1 MKNHILLFLF
11 TIIFSGALFAQKTCG
26 ADEVLKKNLTENPEK
41 VIIRNQL
48 NEFTKEFEQLY
59 SNTAKMDENYTIPV
73 VIHVIHEYGEE
84 NISDIQIANGMQLIN
99 EDFNAQNSD
108 IVDAIDEFSDLVADF
123 GLEFRLATIDPDG
136 NCTHGITR
144 TASPLTDGQDGAV
157 KSLISWPQE
166 NYVNIYVIK
175 NMSPGSSA
183 AAYANYPGA
192 GDPID
197 GIVCL
202 HNYFGSGEGTAG
214 SGNWTRHTLPHE
226 MGHFFNLA
234 HPWGSTNEPGV
245 TENCGTD
252 DEVDDTPNTIGSS
265 STCNLYQESCGS
277 LDNVQNIMDYSTC
290 AKMFTQGQKAR
301 VHAALNSMAG
311 DRENLWQ
318 EENLILTGT
327 DDVHFNSEST
337 YLSCIPVPD
346 FNTTTN
352 TGCQGSQIQ
361 FESYTY
367 NSDNTY
373 YYWNFGEGA
382 MPAISTLEN
391 PTVTYNDYGPHNVTL
406 KVCNGP
412 ESDEQCRELTR
423 DNYIYILD
431 DVEVGNDGI
440 NQNFNAD
447 NFPEDDGWYIVNQE
461 TEDTWATT
469 NIASWNDETSI
480 RIRSRYFGYELNN
493 HTFTT
498 PELDLSGLSTAQ
510 MYFNLAYA
518 LKSNQTDFEGNLY
531 IQDKLIVYTSD
542 DCGETWMERKTYNT
556 EDLIT
561 VVDAAGNPLPVFNN
575 FVPQGDNINP
585 GNWEERSFSLNNVAG
600 DSGVIIKFEFTGIGL
615 DEDGVNKGGNWLYLD
630 NLRIGNNFTDLN
642 ENTDFN
648 VKLFPN
654 PSNGIANIGFDLF
667 KNEKVVIE
675 LLNVLGSSF
684 GTKTMDLNKGSHELS
699 LSAIYGNIPT
709 GSYLMS
715 ITIGAKKHLKK
726 LTVIR

>member
-1 MKNHILLFLF
+1 MKNNI
-11 TIIFSGALFAQKTCG
+11 IIFLVTILFSNLLYAQKTCG
-26 ADEVLKKNLTENPEK
+26 ADEILKKNLSDNPEK
-41 VIIRNQL
+41 IIVRNQL
-48 NEFTKEFEQLY
+48 ENHTHEFIEKY
-59 SNTAKMDENYTIPV
+59 KNTAKMGQQYIIPV
-73 VIHVIHEYGEE
+73 VVHVIHDYGVE
-84 NISDIQIANGMQLIN
+84 NISEEQIARAIETVN
-99 EDFNAQNSD
+99 EDWNAENDD
-108 IVDAIDEFSDLVADF
+108 ITEVINDFSNLVADF
-123 GLEFRLATIDPDG
+123 GVEFRLATIDPDG

-144 TASPLTDGQDGAV
+144 TASPLTEGNDEAAR
-157 KSLISWPQE
+157 SLISWPDE

-175 NMSPGSSA
+175 SMSLGSSA

-192 GDPID
+192 GDPYD
-197 GIVCL
+197 VIVSL
-202 HNYFGSGEGTAG
+202 HTYFGHGVGTAG
-214 SGNWTRHTLPHE
+214 SSNYVRHTISHE
-226 MGHFFNLA
+226 FGHFMNLA

-245 TENCGTD
+245 QDNCGTD
-252 DEVDDTPNTIGSS
+252 DGVEDTPNTIGSS
-265 STCNLYQESCGS
+265 QTCILDQETCGS
-277 LDNVQNIMDYSTC
+277 LDNVQNIMDYANC
-290 AKMFTQGQKAR
+290 AHMFTEGQKQR

-311 DRENLWQ
+311 NRESLWQ
-318 EENLILTGT
+318 EENLILTGV
-327 DDVHFNSEST
+327 DDAHFNSEST
-337 YLSCIPVPD
+337 YSTCIPVPD
-346 FNTTTN
+346 FTTTTN

-361 FESYTY
+361 FESYAY
-367 NSDNTY
+367 NSDNVY
-373 YYWNFGEGA
+373 HYWTFGEGA
-382 MPAISTLEN
+382 NPSSSTLEN

-406 KVCNGP
+406 QVCNGP
-412 ESDEQCRELTR
+412 QSDGQCRELTR

-440 NQNFNAD
+440 NQNFNAA
-447 NFPEDDGWYIVNQE
+447 NFPEDDGWYIVPQE
-461 TEDTWATT
+461 TEDTWETT

-561 VVDAAGNPLPVFNN
+561 VVDAAGNPLPIFNN

-615 DEDGVNKGGNWLYLD
+615 DEDGVNKGGNWLYID

-654 PSNGIANIGFDLF
+654 PSNGTTNIAFDLF
-667 KNEKVVIE
+667 KNEKVEIE
-675 LLNVLGSSF
+675 LFDILGSSF
-684 GTKTMDLNKGSHELS
+684 GLQKIDLNEGFHELS
-699 LSAIYGNIPT
+699 LRNFYDDIPT

-715 ITIGAKKHLKK
+715 ITIGTKKHLKK